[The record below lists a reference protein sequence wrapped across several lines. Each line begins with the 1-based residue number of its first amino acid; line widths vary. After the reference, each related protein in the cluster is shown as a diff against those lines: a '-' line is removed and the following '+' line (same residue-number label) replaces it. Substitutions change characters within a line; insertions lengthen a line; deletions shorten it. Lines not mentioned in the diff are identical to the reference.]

1 MKLLFGIMILISFGA
16 CKNEIPTTGTAVT
29 TATPTVTYTT
39 KNYPLVEFYR
49 NKNGIQIYNGFVD
62 ADTSTMSSGN
72 KYMIQVVAYELWE
85 DFLYLDKNYEIATTN
100 NPDDLTLA
108 DLGAYHPYLLRVSMR
123 SKPVGFQNVQTVQ
136 VGFSDTGVSSVHRTD
151 FLQARIEG
159 WDMKL
164 SSKKNFSP
172 CTEDDLRCKAESVL
186 GSIVE
191 SMFR

>member
-1 MKLLFGIMILISFGA
+1 MRLLLAIMILMSFVA
-16 CKNEIPTTGTAVT
+16 CKNEVMTTPST
-29 TATPTVTYTT
+29 TVETVPLVTYST
-39 KNYPLVEFYR
+39 KDYPLVEFYR
-49 NKNGIQIYNGFVD
+49 NKNEVQIYNGFIE
-62 ADTSTMSSGN
+62 ADTSIMSSGN
-72 KYMIQVVAYELWE
+72 KFMIQVVAYELWGK
-85 DFLYLDKNYEIATTN
+85 FLYLTKNYEIVATD
-100 NPDDLTLA
+100 NPDEITLA
-108 DLGAYHPYLLRVSMR
+108 DLGAYHPYLLRVSMM
-123 SKPVGFQNVQTVQ
+123 SKPAGFQNVQMVQ

-186 GSIVE
+186 GTIVE